1 MSLDDWLGD
10 LRFGYRMLA
19 KNPGFAA
26 VAVAVLAVGIGVN
39 ETVFSLAN
47 AILFKSLP
55 FRDSERV
62 LFLNSADP
70 KGGSGPDGL
79 SYPGYRDFREQIKSF
94 VSLGAGSHDRANLSD
109 DQNVPESY
117 GCARITANGLEAI
130 GQIPVLGRA
139 FLEEDE
145 RPGAEPVAILTY
157 ALWEKRYG
165 RDASIVGKK
174 IRIDSVPTTV
184 VGVMPR
190 GLSFPPETEFWQ
202 PIIPDGKE
210 KRGDRYLLVFGRLAP
225 GVSLKDA
232 QAEVTTI
239 SRRLAAQYPDT
250 DKDVQVLVQRFTD
263 VSIRGPVR
271 TIFLVLLGA
280 VGFVLLIA
288 CANVANLML
297 ARAVSRAREI
307 SIRAALGAGRWR
319 VIRQLLIESLM
330 ISTAGGLVGWLIA
343 LWGIRT
349 FDAAVAS
356 TGKPLWIDFSMDYRA
371 LSYLAAITLGT
382 SLFFGLVPALRL
394 ANLDMYGALKE
405 GGRGAGTGIRGRFLS
420 RTLVVTEMALAV
432 VLLAGAGLMIR
443 TFLYAYTRPTGA
455 HTSGILTMR
464 LELPWN
470 KYSTAEKQLAFER
483 SLVERIQALPGVDR
497 AAVASS
503 IPGMGGRTIPY
514 EPEGAPADARKRPQT
529 KRLAVGERYFEILQ
543 VAARLGRTI
552 GPGDDGRG
560 QPVVVVNQTF
570 ANECWPGDQPLGRRL
585 RLFQEDKSGPWLT
598 VVGVIPDILPLPQK
612 AEPEPVVYVP
622 FRQEPQSWMGVLV
635 RSEVPP
641 ESLGSAIRS
650 EIRVL
655 DQDLPA
661 RELRSL
667 DDQLA
672 LARWPWRVFGGMFAI
687 FAMIALL
694 LASVGLYAVVSYG
707 VNQQRREIGIRLAL
721 GASSARVLGMIFS
734 SGILQIGV
742 GLVIGLA
749 ASFAVTRVLASLL
762 VGVSPTD
769 PATFVFAALV
779 LTTSATIGCAVPARR
794 ALRVDPSVA
803 LRDE

>member
-10 LRFGYRMLA
+10 LRFGYRTLI

-39 ETVFSLAN
+39 ATVFSLAN
-47 AILFKSLP
+47 AIMFKSLP
-55 FRDSERV
+55 FRDGERV
-62 LFLNSADP
+62 LFLSSVDP
-70 KGGSGPDGL
+70 KRGSGPDGL
-79 SYPGYRDFREQIKSF
+79 SYPGYRDFREQVKSF
-94 VSLGAGSHDRANLSD
+94 VSLGAGSHERANLSD

-117 GCARITANGLEAI
+117 GCARITANGLDAI
-130 GQIPVLGRA
+130 GQSPILGRA

-165 RDASIVGKK
+165 QDASIIGKK

-184 VGVMPR
+184 VGVMPK

-210 KRGDRYLLVFGRLAP
+210 KRGDRYLLVFGRLGP
-225 GVSLKDA
+225 GVSLKEA
-232 QAEVTTI
+232 QSEVTTI
-239 SRRLAAQYPDT
+239 SRRLVAQYPDT
-250 DKDVQVLVQRFTD
+250 DKDVQVLVQSFTD

-297 ARAVSRAREI
+297 GRAVSRARAI

-330 ISTAGGLVGWLIA
+330 ISVAGGLIGWLIA

-349 FDAAVAS
+349 FDAAVAP
-356 TGKPLWIDFSMDYRA
+356 TGKPPWIDFSMDYRA
-371 LSYLAAITLGT
+371 LAYLAAISLGT
-382 SLFFGLVPALRL
+382 SLLFGLAPALRL
-394 ANLDMYGALKE
+394 AHMDVYSALKD
-405 GGRGAGTGIRGRFLS
+405 GGRGAGTSVRSRFLS
-420 RTLVVTEMALAV
+420 RTLVVAEMALAF

-443 TFLYAYTRPTGA
+443 TFLWAYTRPTGA
-455 HTSGILTMR
+455 HTSGVLTMR
-464 LELPWN
+464 LELPWK
-470 KYSTAEKQLAFER
+470 KYPDAERQLAFEK
-483 SLVERIQALPGVDR
+483 SLIERLQALPGVDK

-514 EPEGAPADARKRPQT
+514 EPEGTPIEAQKRPQT

-543 VAARLGRTI
+543 VVARHGRVF

-560 QPVVVVNQTF
+560 QPVAVVNQTF
-570 ANECWPGDQPLGRRL
+570 ANGCWPGEEALWRRL
-585 RLFQEDKSGPWLT
+585 RLIQGDKPGPWLT

-612 AEPEPVVYVP
+612 AEPEPMVYVP

-635 RSEVPP
+635 RSGVPP
-641 ESLGSAIRS
+641 ASLGTAIRG
-650 EIRVL
+650 ELRML
-655 DQDLPA
+655 EPDLPA
-661 RELRSL
+661 REFRTL

-672 LARWPWRVFGGMFAI
+672 LSRWPLRIFGSIFTI

-694 LASVGLYAVVSYG
+694 LASVGLYAVVSYD
-707 VNQQRREIGIRLAL
+707 VNQQRREIGIRVAL
-721 GASSARVLGMIFS
+721 GASSARVLGMVFS
-734 SGILQIGV
+734 NGVLQIGM
-742 GLVIGLA
+742 GLIIGLA
-749 ASFAVTRVLASLL
+749 AAFGVTRVMSTFL

-769 PATFVFAALV
+769 PLTFVLVALV
-779 LTTSATIGCAVPARR
+779 LTTSATIGCAVPAQR
-794 ALRVDPSVA
+794 AVRMDPSVA
-803 LRDE
+803 IREE